1 MASIDVE
8 RLLAP
13 ASENPPCGQDLEY
26 DRAFVELERVAAG
39 KPERQMGNEVT
50 AAEDPDWKALSH
62 QAQALL
68 ERTKDVRVAAHLT
81 KAQLRLGGLTAFAD
95 GVRLVRGLLE
105 RYWDGVHPQ
114 LDPDD
119 GDPTARVNALLGLG
133 DPPTVAA
140 LRLAPLVDHRVVGR
154 FNLRDV
160 LSATGEYQLVEGQ
173 TPPDI
178 ATIEAAFDAV
188 EVPALTAVFN
198 AINGA
203 RDDLSAIESL
213 VAGKVGSSRA
223 VSMSKLSGLLDQA
236 HRHVASR
243 LERRTPDVEEP
254 MVGNGTPAEGAGA
267 EDGAA
272 TRRGGAPGQIRS
284 REDVVRMLDL
294 IMGYY
299 QRAEPSSPVPL
310 LLNRA
315 KKLATMSFVD
325 IVKDMVPGAM
335 SQIQVIGGSDVGG
348 GDE

>member
-8 RLLAP
+8 TLLAP
-13 ASENPPCGQDLEY
+13 ASEDPPPCGQDLEY
-26 DRAFVELERVAAG
+26 DRAFVELERIAVG
-39 KPERQMGNEVT
+39 KPERQMGSEVT
-50 AAEDPDWKALSH
+50 PAEDPDWKVLAQ

-68 ERTKDVRVAAHLT
+68 GRTKDLRVAAHLA
-81 KAQLRLGGLTAFAD
+81 KAQLRLGGLNGFAD

-133 DPPTVAA
+133 DPATVAA
-140 LRLAPLVDHRVVGR
+140 VRLAPLVDHRLVGR
-154 FNLRDV
+154 FNLRDI
-160 LSATGEYQLVEGQ
+160 LSALGEYQLAEGQ
-173 TPPDI
+173 SAPDI

-188 EVPALTAVFN
+188 EVPALTAIFN

-203 RDDLSAIESL
+203 RDDLSTIESL
-213 VAGKVGSSRA
+213 VGEKVGSSRS

-236 HRHVASR
+236 HKHVATR
-243 LERRTPDVEEP
+243 LERRVPAAEEA
-254 MVGNGTPAEGAGA
+254 GGETNGASP
-267 EDGAA
+267 DGAA
-272 TRRGGAPGQIRS
+272 GGDAPRRGGAPGQIRS
-284 REDVVRMLDL
+284 REDVVRTLDL

>member
-8 RLLAP
+8 SLLAP
-13 ASENPPCGQDLEY
+13 ASVNPPCGQDLEY

-50 AAEDPDWKALSH
+50 AAEDPDWKVLSQ
-62 QAQALL
+62 QAQGLL
-68 ERTKDVRVAAHLT
+68 GRTKDLRVAAYLA
-81 KAQLRLGGLTAFAD
+81 KAQLRLSGLTGFAD

-133 DPPTVAA
+133 DPATVAA

-154 FNLRDV
+154 FTLRDI
-160 LSATGEYQLVEGQ
+160 LSASGEYQLAEGQ

-178 ATIEAAFDAV
+178 ATVEAAFDAV
-188 EVPALTAVFN
+188 DLPALTATFN

-203 RDDLSAIESL
+203 RDDLSAIEGL
-213 VAGKVGSSRA
+213 VGDKVGSSRA

-236 HRHVASR
+236 HKHVASR
-243 LERRTPDVEEP
+243 LERRAPVDEP
-254 MVGNGTPAEGAGA
+254 ATNGAPASGA
-267 EDGAA
+267 EDGAP
-272 TRRGGAPGQIRS
+272 RRGAAPGQIRS
-284 REDVVRMLDL
+284 REDVVRTLDL
-294 IMGYY
+294 IIGYY